1 LTIALGAANGT
12 VDLEADARSGGY
24 PDMRFITTNAERLR
38 ITSGGSVGVSTT
50 TPVTILEVGDSGY
63 DSNLT
68 GSGGFQL
75 TSKTNTTG
83 VAFNMVQQEGYRWI
97 QYHGTGSSW
106 IGPGNY
112 GFVWNDGVTASTG
125 LSVGLTTEGYIVG
138 NRNVVQVIDATTATR
153 FNGTGTNTLITSSTI
168 KCNSNKSRFMIHVH
182 CPVNSSDDS
191 DAGNGNQNPYFAG
204 YVQRNLNGSGWTD
217 CGGKGFS
224 SQGGHN
230 AHIELSPNRTG
241 DSNTTDYWSG
251 NRYRMEHKYVHF
263 FDDELNPGNNN
274 TIQFRLRIVNT
285 GGGNWIQIG
294 EPHGIATDDNYPCQ
308 RWGMMIYE
316 LGPDTRFTVVNKV
329 T

>member
-1 LTIALGAANGT
+1 
-12 VDLEADARSGGY
+12 
-24 PDMRFITTNAERLR
+24 MRFITTNAERLR